1 MLSHEKEKKKKERG
15 KGKKL
20 TIKVLCLQGS
30 SGGNFR
36 NFLPAFY
43 SIYPAAL
50 PRGG

>member
-1 MLSHEKEKKKKERG
+1 MKKKKKKKKKERG

-30 SGGNFR
+30 LGGNFR